1 MIPHMKFKNKL
12 KQSKV
17 FKVMAAVTLEGV
29 GGWVSRTKI
38 SGIELA
44 RN

>member
-29 GGWVSRTKI
+29 GGWVSRVWRGTQREH
-38 SGIELA
+38 GF
-44 RN
+44 